1 MINKIQ
7 FQKGLSLEEFIK
19 NFRNEKQCAE
29 YLEKLR
35 WGRGFLCSKCG
46 GEHYIRHWKDK
57 RLFYRCKSCRHRNTL
72 ISGTMFENTKLPL
85 TKWFLAIYL
94 LTQTKKGAS
103 GVDLRRKLGV
113 NKDTAWGMRQKIL
126 AVMKSREDEQMLD
139 NQVQIDDVYYG
150 GKLEGK
156 SGRGS
161 ENKQAFL
168 AAVSTDGFGNPL
180 KVKFHTVNSFSK
192 AEVSCFAKK
201 YIKEGAIIHS
211 DALAAFNA
219 LNENYEHSKTVMNNE
234 NKEVQKKNFKKFNA
248 INTLISNLKNFLR
261 GTHHDVSDKYL
272 NKYFAEFQYRFNR
285 RFDLRAI
292 LDRFLYVSVNYFKPL
307 TLNRIKLGAA

>member
-1 MINKIQ
+1 
-7 FQKGLSLEEFIK
+7 
-19 NFRNEKQCAE
+19 
-29 YLEKLR
+29 
-35 WGRGFLCSKCG
+35 
-46 GEHYIRHWKDK
+46 
-57 RLFYRCKSCRHRNTL
+57 
-72 ISGTMFENTKLPL
+72 MFENTKLPL

-103 GVDLRRKLGV
+103 GMDLKRKLGV

-126 AVMKSREDEQMLD
+126 AVMKSREDEQMLY

-168 AAVSTDGFGNPL
+168 A
-180 KVKFHTVNSFSK
+180 
-192 AEVSCFAKK
+192 
-201 YIKEGAIIHS
+201 
-211 DALAAFNA
+211 
-219 LNENYEHSKTVMNNE
+219 YEHSKTFMNNE

-261 GTHHDVSDKYL
+261 GTHHDV
-272 NKYFAEFQYRFNR
+272 
-285 RFDLRAI
+285 
-292 LDRFLYVSVNYFKPL
+292 P
-307 TLNRIKLGAA
+307 

>member
-1 MINKIQ
+1 MTNKIQ

-46 GEHYIRHWKDK
+46 GEHYTRNWKDK
-57 RLFYRCKSCRHRNTL
+57 RLFYRCKSCRHRNAL

-103 GVDLRRKLGV
+103 GVDLKRKLGV

-168 AAVSTDGFGNPL
+168 KQRFL
-180 KVKFHTVNSFSK
+180 
-192 AEVSCFAKK
+192 
-201 YIKEGAIIHS
+201 
-211 DALAAFNA
+211 AL
-219 LNENYEHSKTVMNNE
+219 
-234 NKEVQKKNFKKFNA
+234 
-248 INTLISNLKNFLR
+248 LKN
-261 GTHHDVSDKYL
+261 
-272 NKYFAEFQYRFNR
+272 
-285 RFDLRAI
+285 I
-292 LDRFLYVSVNYFKPL
+292 
-307 TLNRIKLGAA
+307 